1 MEKIMAPEQPQ
12 NKKRLRFEGG
22 RIYFSAAAERKFFF
36 TLTVIM
42 LVLGDASG
50 WGYCNETENKSTDG
64 G

>member
-1 MEKIMAPEQPQ
+1 MEKIMAPEGPQ

-42 LVLGDASG
+42 LVFGACFRLGI
-50 WGYCNETENKSTDG
+50 WQ
-64 G
+64 